1 MSDELK
7 ASIKAQQEMAS
18 TLIDDLQSD
27 GLTEELDVNSLL
39 DTLAS
44 NGLVLAPISGE
55 HNVASLAYFDS
66 LGIDVEEL
74 LARG

>member
-1 MSDELK
+1 MNDELK

-18 TLIDDLQSD
+18 TLVDDLESN
-27 GLTEELDVNSLL
+27 GLTEELDVTSLL
-39 DTLAS
+39 DTLAC

-66 LGIDVEEL
+66 IGIDVEEL
-74 LARG
+74 MARG

>member
-1 MSDELK
+1 MNDELK
-7 ASIKAQQEMAS
+7 ASIKAQQEMSS
-18 TLIDDLQSD
+18 TLVDDLESN
-27 GLTEELDVNSLL
+27 GLTEELDVTSLL

-66 LGIDVEEL
+66 IGIDVEEL
-74 LARG
+74 IARG

>member
-1 MSDELK
+1 MNDELK
-7 ASIKAQQEMAS
+7 ASIKAQQEMSS
-18 TLIDDLQSD
+18 TLVDDLESN
-27 GLTEELDVNSLL
+27 GLTEELDLTSLL

-66 LGIDVEEL
+66 IGIDVEEL
-74 LARG
+74 IARG